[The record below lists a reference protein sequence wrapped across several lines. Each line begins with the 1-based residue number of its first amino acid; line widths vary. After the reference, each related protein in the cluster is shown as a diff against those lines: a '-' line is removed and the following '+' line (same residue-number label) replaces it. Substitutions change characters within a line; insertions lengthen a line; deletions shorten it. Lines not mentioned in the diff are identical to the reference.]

1 MSRPP
6 VDYATCMW
14 ANERTSYLAIALC
27 SGVATIVTSVITIS
41 HLRTLR
47 ETPLTM
53 QRRYYRATVLLPV
66 VWAVSGVASLV
77 NPRGVDLMEIL
88 QELYTAWVV
97 GSFGVL
103 LFLVL
108 SHRSG
113 VEGRV
118 DQDSWAVQ
126 TTTGPAQRI
135 VAALAAQG
143 PRHHFWLLPLCC
155 CSSCTKPYDL
165 AVQHLL
171 FLFMCIKQFFW
182 VTVFYAI
189 ATLHLEIA
197 EPRFPNAQVFLQVLM
212 KTSTALVIW
221 ALLVLVRS
229 SSVIVGDMNFF
240 MKFVSIKCTIVWEV
254 IHGPV
259 FCAILRAAGWKS
271 PCATVETE
279 SRMLWMSF
287 VCLWSVVLAL
297 MIRKAFPT
305 SEIMVV
311 TAGQDLSP
319 DLQEMDLRLALSGGT
334 SELS

>member
-1 MSRPP
+1 M
-6 VDYATCMW
+6 
-14 ANERTSYLAIALC
+14 ALC
-27 SGVATIVTSVITIS
+27 SGFATIVTCVITFS

-47 ETPLTM
+47 DAPLTM

-66 VWAVSGVASLV
+66 VWAVSGVSSLV

-118 DQDSWAVQ
+118 DEDTWAVQ

-143 PRHHFWLLPLCC
+143 PRHHFWLPPLCC
-155 CSSCTKPYDL
+155 LRWCIKPHDL

-182 VTVFYAI
+182 VTVVYAI

-197 EPRFPNAQVFLQVLM
+197 EPRFPYAKVILQVLM
-212 KTSTALVIW
+212 KTSTVFVIW

-229 SSVIVGDMNFF
+229 SSVMVGDMNFF
-240 MKFVSIKCTIVWEV
+240 LKFVTIKCTIVWEV

-259 FCAILRAAGWKS
+259 FCAILRAVGWKS
-271 PCATVETE
+271 SCATVETE

-297 MIRKAFPT
+297 MIRKAFST
-305 SEIMVV
+305 SEIMVI

-319 DLQEMDLRLALSGGT
+319 ELQEMDLRLALNGAPSPREVRSVAGVDPVF
-334 SELS
+334 

>member
-1 MSRPP
+1 MQTAWHDPHTEDPP
-6 VDYATCMW
+6 VC
-14 ANERTSYLAIALC
+14 
-27 SGVATIVTSVITIS
+27 
-41 HLRTLR
+41 LRTKQPFDPLSNTTLSDPQFGENTFSLMWTNVRRIGPFFSEVRGNGSVGILPPPVFGCGGRGAFCGPCWYGGRWAQEPLCDCDGGPPALIKCDRAVSLVIR
-47 ETPLTM
+47 ETEEVRTH
-53 QRRYYRATVLLPV
+53 VLVALP
-66 VWAVSGVASLV
+66 
-77 NPRGVDLMEIL
+77 
-88 QELYTAWVV
+88 
-97 GSFGVL
+97 
-103 LFLVL
+103 
-108 SHRSG
+108 
-113 VEGRV
+113 
-118 DQDSWAVQ
+118 
-126 TTTGPAQRI
+126 
-135 VAALAAQG
+135 QG
-143 PRHHFWLLPLCC
+143 PRRHFWLLPLCC
-155 CSSCTKPYDL
+155 CSSCTKPHDL

-197 EPRFPNAQVFLQVLM
+197 EPRFPHAQLVLQVLM

-259 FCAILRAAGWKS
+259 FSAILRAAGWKS

-319 DLQEMDLRLALSGGT
+319 DLQEMDLRLALNGGT